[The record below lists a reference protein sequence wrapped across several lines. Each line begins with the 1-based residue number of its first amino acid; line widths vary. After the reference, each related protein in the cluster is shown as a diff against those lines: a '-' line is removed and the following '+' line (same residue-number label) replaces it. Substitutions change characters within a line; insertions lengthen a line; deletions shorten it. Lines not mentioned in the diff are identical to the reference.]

1 MTASVGVLSTTL
13 RGLTGRP
20 PVVVIDEA
28 IALATTAMHEARRA
42 GGNQARYVSDVDLA
56 GSE

>member
-1 MTASVGVLSTTL
+1 
-13 RGLTGRP
+13 
-20 PVVVIDEA
+20 VVVIDEA

-42 GGNQARYVSDVDLA
+42 GGNQARYVSDGDLA